1 MRWLAED
8 VVHLSCADEFSEGY
22 VSYRA
27 RPEQF
32 RVSSPY
38 QAKSSSPVSKGAV
51 IGLKEHGHSGLDEN
65 DEAFDTGAPEIGTAG
80 QAGRKRKRST
90 IISDPQRAAREQ
102 EAQRRHLQIHELL
115 LRAHTM
121 FLQWVREQNASAAQ
135 LEQHQSGTTQHAK
148 SDEADPSAG
157 MTPGRLDLI
166 SLSYMKRAMKAKL
179 SLTSGNG
186 HTEPRNLFNQL
197 ISNDSDTDEL
207 ADAAGHAVILPPR
220 SRFMIADITS
230 LKPLLAG
237 GLSYTPPCSSTCDM
251 HRNERHS

>member
-1 MRWLAED
+1 MRWLAQD

-38 QAKSSSPVSKGAV
+38 QVKPSPVSKGAV
-51 IGLKEHGHSGLDEN
+51 IGLKEHGYSGLDEN
-65 DEAFDTGAPEIGTAG
+65 DEAFDTGAPESGTAG

-90 IISDPQRAAREQ
+90 IASDPQRAAREQ
-102 EAQRRHLQIHELL
+102 EAQQRHLRIHELL
-115 LRAHTM
+115 LRAHSL

-135 LEQHQSGTTQHAK
+135 LEQQQSGSTQDAK
-148 SDEADPSAG
+148 SDEADQSAG
-157 MTPGRLDLI
+157 MNPGRLDLI

-186 HTEPRNLFNQL
+186 YTEPRNLFNQL
-197 ISNDSDTDEL
+197 ISNDSDEDEL

-220 SRFMIADITS
+220 SHFMISDITS

-237 GLSYTPPCSSTCDM
+237 GLSSTPPCSSTCDM